1 MFVWYKSS
9 RSWDGSRSSSTRTY
23 YDHLFI
29 VTLFTGIN
37 RTTYIGQIMAYE
49 QGSDPDHDIATR
61 TGELAMLIYS
71 ISNYSM
77 FLYFIKR

>member
-1 MFVWYKSS
+1 M
-9 RSWDGSRSSSTRTY
+9 
-23 YDHLFI
+23 
-29 VTLFTGIN
+29 TLFTGIN